1 LTGLTGSGDFG
12 TIARVIS
19 FGKWHANVA
28 VPSSVQR
35 VASAFL
41 AARSRTHIILI
52 LSGFILLRVFLS
64 LRSGIIPQGDGLR
77 EGVLLGQF
85 LQGQLTVNQLV
96 DNVGG
101 FLRTRSTQLLY
112 PLLISPQPI
121 IGWSVETHLLV
132 LNTILGSVLVAAS
145 YRVAVRLNG
154 QTYAVLVALLTC
166 SMTGPYWIARF
177 GLVDNLLYAALPL
190 FGLSVIGWLGDR
202 TLKSFAFMSLGTGV
216 LALSRPE
223 GLLVIACVT
232 QVFVWKFLRRY
243 FSRRAVT
250 GVLLLSVATA
260 ASGAILIVR
269 SSPLLHRSL
278 LSNGTVSMGLAES
291 AFTLFNQRTQDGSSE
306 SDRVFARYS
315 AILDAALER
324 SRLARERAAAQ
335 GEKPPPPI
343 SEDFRNLAYQMST
356 EALAAITAHPLHY
369 LLKIPM
375 RGLALLFPWTYQPWS
390 AAHLLYE
397 AVYTLF
403 LAIGFVLLIRRGVP
417 DTPILVLSV
426 IPLSILFFLSAYGID
441 NDLKHRN
448 GVLVGLNLI
457 APLGYFLS
465 SRPAAQ
471 AL

>member
-1 LTGLTGSGDFG
+1 VNT
-12 TIARVIS
+12 
-19 FGKWHANVA
+19 ANWNI
-28 VPSSVQR
+28 QD
-35 VASAFL
+35 
-41 AARSRTHIILI
+41 H
-52 LSGFILLRVFLS
+52 
-64 LRSGIIPQGDGLR
+64 
-77 EGVLLGQF
+77 GQEA
-85 LQGQLTVNQLV
+85 
-96 DNVGG
+96 
-101 FLRTRSTQLLY
+101 
-112 PLLISPQPI
+112 
-121 IGWSVETHLLV
+121 GWFT
-132 LNTILGSVLVAAS
+132 
-145 YRVAVRLNG
+145 
-154 QTYAVLVALLTC
+154 
-166 SMTGPYWIARF
+166 
-177 GLVDNLLYAALPL
+177 
-190 FGLSVIGWLGDR
+190 
-202 TLKSFAFMSLGTGV
+202 
-216 LALSRPE
+216 
-223 GLLVIACVT
+223 CVT